1 MTPPLGRAPGAIG
14 VWLAGLVI
22 CAIVIA
28 RTEFTA
34 DMSAFLPRA
43 PTAEQKV
50 LVDQLRDGAL
60 SRLVLIGIEGA
71 DPETRASLSR
81 TLGSAMRASNAFV
94 GVHNGDDTE
103 TRGDRAY
110 FFANRYLLSDAVT
123 SERFSVAGLRA
134 AIQESI
140 DLLSSPAGMM
150 LKNILPRDPT
160 GETVRLLDQLA
171 GGTPPSQLNG
181 VWASRDGNRA
191 LLLAQTRASG
201 SDIDAQQAALDL
213 IADRFREARAS
224 VPALSAPESVSPT
237 VPAPATAA
245 TLASASSARLIVS
258 GNGAFAV
265 ASRAT
270 IQREVLRLSLL
281 SAAIVIALL
290 LVIYRSTLALGL
302 GLLPVV
308 SGAVAAVA
316 AVSAGFGQVH
326 GLTLGFG
333 TTLIGE
339 AVDYS
344 IYLFIQSEGLEANER
359 GDRQWLQ
366 HFWPTVRLG
375 VLASI
380 FGFASLLFSGF
391 PGLAQLGLYSITG
404 LVVAAAFTRFV
415 LPSLLPR
422 GFRVRDISPIG
433 AWIERVILRA
443 SKARW
448 GVAFV
453 ALLAAAVLFTH
464 RDTLWNRELS
474 ALSPVP
480 QADLDRH
487 EQLRTAIGAPD
498 TRYLIVASAIDANA
512 ALRESERAASA
523 LQPLVDAGVLAG
535 IDAPSRFLPS
545 AETQASR
552 QLALPDRDELKRRLQ
567 VATAD
572 LPLRAERLEPFLDDV
587 AASKQRAPLLRAD
600 LDGTS
605 VAEAIDALLV
615 NQGGRWNAV
624 MPLRLSPTPNG
635 TPAAID
641 AVRVRT
647 ALSDAKVD
655 GALFVDVTTETQALY
670 AAYLRQAIGLALGG
684 FAAIAVLL
692 LIALRSVKRMMRVVL
707 PLVAAVLVV
716 VAAIVVAGKQLTIM
730 HLIGM
735 LLIVAI
741 GSNYALFFDQRA
753 AMQTDIACGATRN
766 RMLASLLC
774 ANLTTVA
781 GFGLLAFSSVPV
793 LQAIGVTVGPGAILA
808 LIFSAVLALPQARGV
823 HMGSDR
829 R

>member
-1 MTPPLGRAPGAIG
+1 M
-14 VWLAGLVI
+14 
-22 CAIVIA
+22 
-28 RTEFTA
+28 
-34 DMSAFLPRA
+34 
-43 PTAEQKV
+43 
-50 LVDQLRDGAL
+50 
-60 SRLVLIGIEGA
+60 
-71 DPETRASLSR
+71 
-81 TLGSAMRASNAFV
+81 
-94 GVHNGDDTE
+94 
-103 TRGDRAY
+103 
-110 FFANRYLLSDAVT
+110 
-123 SERFSVAGLRA
+123 
-134 AIQESI
+134 
-140 DLLSSPAGMM
+140 
-150 LKNILPRDPT
+150 
-160 GETVRLLDQLA
+160 
-171 GGTPPSQLNG
+171 
-181 VWASRDGNRA
+181 
-191 LLLAQTRASG
+191 
-201 SDIDAQQAALDL
+201 
-213 IADRFREARAS
+213 
-224 VPALSAPESVSPT
+224 
-237 VPAPATAA
+237 
-245 TLASASSARLIVS
+245 
-258 GNGAFAV
+258 
-265 ASRAT
+265 
-270 IQREVLRLSLL
+270 
-281 SAAIVIALL
+281 
-290 LVIYRSTLALGL
+290 
-302 GLLPVV
+302 
-308 SGAVAAVA
+308 
-316 AVSAGFGQVH
+316 
-326 GLTLGFG
+326 
-333 TTLIGE
+333 
-339 AVDYS
+339 
-344 IYLFIQSEGLEANER
+344 
-359 GDRQWLQ
+359 
-366 HFWPTVRLG
+366 
-375 VLASI
+375 
-380 FGFASLLFSGF
+380 
-391 PGLAQLGLYSITG
+391 
-404 LVVAAAFTRFV
+404 
-415 LPSLLPR
+415 
-422 GFRVRDISPIG
+422 
-433 AWIERVILRA
+433 LRA
-443 SKARW
+443 SKARG
-448 GVAFV
+448 GVAVV

-624 MPLRLSPTPNG
+624 MPLRLSPTPSG

-641 AVRVRT
+641 AVRVRA

-753 AMQTDIACGATRN
+753 ATQTDSASGATRN

-823 HMGSDR
+823 HAGSDR

>member
-1 MTPPLGRAPGAIG
+1 MTSRLGRAPGAIG

-71 DPETRASLSR
+71 DPETRAALSR
-81 TLGSAMRASNAFV
+81 TLGSSMRASNAFV
-94 GVHNGDDTE
+94 GVHNGDDAE

-123 SERFSVAGLRA
+123 SERFSVTGLRA

-171 GGTPPSQLNG
+171 GATPPSQLNG

-213 IADRFREARAS
+213 IADRFGEARAS
-224 VPALSAPESVSPT
+224 IAAPSVTPT
-237 VPAPATAA
+237 PATNP
-245 TLASASSARLIVS
+245 ASASSARLIVS

-270 IQREVLRLSLL
+270 IQHEVLRLSLL

-290 LVIYRSTLALGL
+290 LIIYRSTLALGL

-308 SGAVAAVA
+308 SGAVAAIA

-344 IYLFIQSEGLEANER
+344 IYLFVQSEGLEVNER
-359 GDRQWLQ
+359 GDRQWVQ

-404 LVVAAAFTRFV
+404 LVVAAAVTRFV

-422 GFRVRDISPIG
+422 GFRIRDISPIG

-448 GVAFV
+448 GVAIV
-453 ALLAAAVLFTH
+453 ALLSAAVLFTH

-512 ALRESERAASA
+512 ALLESERAASA

-587 AASKQRAPLLRAD
+587 VATKRRAPLGRAD

-624 MPLRLSPTPNG
+624 MPLRPSLTPNG
-635 TPAAID
+635 TPATID
-641 AVRVRT
+641 AVRVRD

-670 AAYLRQAIGLALGG
+670 AAYLRQAIGLSLGG
-684 FAAIAVLL
+684 FAAITVLL
-692 LIALRSVKRMMRVVL
+692 LIALRSVKRTMRVVL

-716 VAAIVVAGKQLTIM
+716 VAAIVVAGKQLTVI

-753 AMQTDIACGATRN
+753 AMQTDSASGATRH

-781 GFGLLAFSSVPV
+781 GFGLLAFSSVPL

-808 LIFSAVLALPQARGV
+808 LIFSAVLASPQPQDLPSASAQR
-823 HMGSDR
+823 
-829 R
+829 